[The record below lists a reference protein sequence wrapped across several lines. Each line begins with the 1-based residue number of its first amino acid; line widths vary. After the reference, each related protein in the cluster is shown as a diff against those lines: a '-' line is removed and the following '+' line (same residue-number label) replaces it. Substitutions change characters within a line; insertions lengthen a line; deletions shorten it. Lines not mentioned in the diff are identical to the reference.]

1 MLHGLCALAFAVIAG
16 VSVISASAASI
27 EQQFQQWLSS
37 DLWPEAR
44 ARGIQEGVFKASFA
58 GIRPNLDL
66 PDLMLPGQSQ
76 PTGSGGQHQAEFRA
90 PGAYFNSIGGIVS
103 GGRNRGR
110 QYAQTLAAIEK
121 QYGVPRGIVLAV
133 WGRESGFGGA
143 RIPHNAFEVLGTK
156 AFLATRKAMFRE
168 EVLAALEMV
177 QKRGI
182 AAQMMRSSWAGA
194 MGQPQFMP
202 TSYMKYAVD
211 FDGDGRAD
219 IWNSVPDTLAS
230 IANYLR
236 SHGWAEGRDWGFE
249 ISLPARL
256 SCTLEGPDQGKR
268 IADWAGLGVQRIS
281 GKPFPVHEMAG
292 EGYLMLPAGRNG
304 PAFLV
309 TPNFYRLK
317 DYNESDLYALFIG
330 HAGDRIMYGDAPF
343 VTPWGKVEGFSRT
356 QVAAMQRSLEQEG
369 HDVGGADGLVGFKT
383 RRSIGLWQERAG
395 ITQTCYPDSGLV
407 QQILRN

>member
-1 MLHGLCALAFAVIAG
+1 MRHGLRAVLLSVALAGLSAF
-16 VSVISASAASI
+16 SASAQSV

-44 ARGIQEGVFKASFA
+44 ARGIQEGTFKASFA
-58 GIRPNLDL
+58 NVRPNLDL

-90 PGAYFNSIGGIVS
+90 PSAYFNSIGGIVS
-103 GGRNRGR
+103 GGRARAT

-143 RIPHNAFEVLGTK
+143 KIPHNAFEVLGTK

-177 QKRGI
+177 QKRGV
-182 AAQMMRSSWAGA
+182 APQSMRSSWAGA

-202 TSYMKYAVD
+202 TSYLKYAVD

-236 SHGWAEGRDWGFE
+236 SHGWAQGRDWGFE
-249 ISLPARL
+249 VSLPAQL

-268 IADWAGLGVQRIS
+268 IGDWAAMGVQRVS
-281 GKPFPVHEMAG
+281 GKPFPAHEMAG
-292 EGYLMLPAGRNG
+292 EGFLMLQAGRNG

-330 HAGDRIMYGDAPF
+330 HAGDRIMYGDVSFAA
-343 VTPWGKVEGFSRT
+343 PWGKVEGFSRT
-356 QVAAMQRSLEQEG
+356 QVAAMQQSLEQQG

-395 ITQTCYPDSGLV
+395 TAPTCYPDSGLV
-407 QQILRN
+407 QRIR